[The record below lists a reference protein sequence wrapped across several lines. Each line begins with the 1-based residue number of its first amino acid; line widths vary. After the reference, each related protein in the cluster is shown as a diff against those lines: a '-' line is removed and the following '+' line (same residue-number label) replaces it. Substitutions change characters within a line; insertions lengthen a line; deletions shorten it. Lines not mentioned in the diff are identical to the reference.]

1 MRSGLRCLILC
12 HKEPDFRWSRIGNA
26 IQVSIDVFMVFRG
39 VYTPIKNPLIVCISN
54 HLPRSSVFQ
63 EKVVPLLN
71 KEQKKMV
78 VEEKYMAR
86 CIELARGGE
95 GNTAPNPMV
104 GAVIVH
110 KGKIIGEGFHRK
122 CGEAHA
128 EVNAVASVRDE
139 ALLRDSTIYVSLEPC
154 SHYGKTPPC
163 AELIIRKGIPRVVVG
178 TLDPFPEVSGRG
190 VRMLREAGIE
200 VVTGVLEEEAR
211 ALNPAFMTFQI
222 RKRPY
227 VYLKWAQSAD
237 GFMDIRREDAS
248 VPSVLLSSAET
259 LRRVHRLR
267 SEVAAIMVGTRTALL
282 DNPSLTVRHWAGRS
296 PVRVVLDRTLKLPVG
311 SHLLDGAVPTLVFTA
326 VEVESRPNVEY
337 VQIDFGQEVLSQ
349 VLQYLYGQNL
359 NSLMVEGGAE
369 LLESFLDVG
378 LWDEAWVETAPVV
391 LGAGVKAP
399 AVPGV
404 LTGTE
409 QRHGH
414 FLETWKQKA

>member
-1 MRSGLRCLILC
+1 
-12 HKEPDFRWSRIGNA
+12 
-26 IQVSIDVFMVFRG
+26 
-39 VYTPIKNPLIVCISN
+39 
-54 HLPRSSVFQ
+54 
-63 EKVVPLLN
+63 
-71 KEQKKMV
+71 MV

-163 AELIIRKGIPRVVVG
+163 AELIIKKGIPRVVVG

-190 VRMLREAGIE
+190 VRMLREAGVE

-211 ALNPAFMTFQI
+211 TLNPAFMTFQI

-237 GFMDIRREDAS
+237 GFMDVRREDATES
-248 VPSVLLSSAET
+248 PVLFASAET

-267 SEVAAIMVGTRTALL
+267 SEVAAIMVGTRTAVL
-282 DNPSLTVRHWAGRS
+282 LTVRHWAGQS
-296 PVRVVLDRTLKLPVG
+296 PVRVVLDRTLKLPAG
-311 SHLLDGAVPTLVFTA
+311 SHLLDGMVRTLVFTA
-326 VEVESRPNVEY
+326 AEVESRPNVEY
-337 VQIDFGQEVLSQ
+337 VRIDFEQEVLPQ
-349 VLQYLYGQNL
+349 VLQYLYEQNL
-359 NSLMVEGGAE
+359 NSLMVEGGAG
-369 LLESFLDVG
+369 LLDSFLDAG
-378 LWDEAWVETAPVV
+378 LWDEAWVETAPAV

-414 FLETWKQKA
+414 LLETWKQKV

>member
-1 MRSGLRCLILC
+1 
-12 HKEPDFRWSRIGNA
+12 
-26 IQVSIDVFMVFRG
+26 
-39 VYTPIKNPLIVCISN
+39 
-54 HLPRSSVFQ
+54 
-63 EKVVPLLN
+63 
-71 KEQKKMV
+71 MV

-86 CIELARGGE
+86 CIELARGGG

-282 DNPSLTVRHWAGRS
+282 DLSLIHIS
-296 PVRVVLDRTLKLPVG
+296 E
-311 SHLLDGAVPTLVFTA
+311 PT
-326 VEVESRPNVEY
+326 RP
-337 VQIDFGQEVLSQ
+337 
-349 VLQYLYGQNL
+349 
-359 NSLMVEGGAE
+359 
-369 LLESFLDVG
+369 
-378 LWDEAWVETAPVV
+378 
-391 LGAGVKAP
+391 
-399 AVPGV
+399 
-404 LTGTE
+404 
-409 QRHGH
+409 
-414 FLETWKQKA
+414 

>member
-1 MRSGLRCLILC
+1 
-12 HKEPDFRWSRIGNA
+12 
-26 IQVSIDVFMVFRG
+26 MVFRG

-349 VLQYLYGQNL
+349 VLQYLYEQNL

-414 FLETWKQKA
+414 LLETWKQKA

>member
-1 MRSGLRCLILC
+1 MGLTYSTFSGLKLF
-12 HKEPDFRWSRIGNA
+12 PFSRWFFI
-26 IQVSIDVFMVFRG
+26 IFV
-39 VYTPIKNPLIVCISN
+39 L
-54 HLPRSSVFQ
+54 
-63 EKVVPLLN
+63 LLN

-237 GFMDIRREDAS
+237 GFIDIRREDAS

-369 LLESFLDVG
+369 LLESFLDAG

-414 FLETWKQKA
+414 LLETWKQKA